1 MIDRLARLV
10 YRIVLRILPADFR
23 RRHGTE
29 IEELFD
35 EVRGVHRRR
44 GMLAGL
50 LGWLRGIGDVLELSV
65 RLRSS
70 RPPAGQHVKRR
81 NTMETWVQDV
91 RFALR
96 SLIRAPAFA
105 VVAIT
110 TIALGIGA
118 NTAIFSL
125 VNAVLLRPPEH
136 VTDPDRLVSIW
147 TSDFSG
153 PQFGASSY
161 MDYEDFR
168 DCTPSLEDMVAV
180 SPGIVN
186 MAGEGSVSQ
195 ILVAE
200 FVSGNYFDVFGVQ
213 PRIGRWFS
221 TEEGQWSSGASVAV
235 VSEAMWAR
243 AFGSDPSVLGR
254 TVRLSGQSITI
265 IGIAPEG
272 FSGSLPL
279 VTPDFWI
286 PVSTQALIQGDASFQ
301 GRGFR
306 GTLIRARL
314 STGASIEAAQSQLD
328 GVAAQLLEES
338 PTSWTDVNDEGRRV
352 TVVKDARIP
361 PQLQGA
367 VTGFA
372 AFLLAV
378 TGIVLLIACANVA
391 NLTLARASR
400 RSQELAVRL
409 ALGAGRRRIVRQ
421 LVTESGIIGVLG
433 ALIGVGVAFAAVRL
447 AESYRPPT
455 GIALSVDLGLD
466 SSVLAFSAATTLL
479 TVIVVGLVPAL
490 RASRPD
496 LVAEL
501 KEGNEVSGGRS
512 GRFQLRNLLVIAQ
525 VSASLVLL
533 VGAGLFLK
541 SLRAAMRI
549 DPGFN
554 PAGIATVALN
564 LGPEGYSL
572 EEAEAFFAELTE
584 RVGRLPDVEFTTLTD
599 ALPLTILAGRR
610 KSVSVPG
617 YEAAEG
623 EDMEFQFFSV
633 GSGYFTTMQNRIISG
648 RDFTAE
654 DHAESPLTVVVNE
667 TFAERFWPGE
677 NPIGRIV
684 NSEQGDAQVV
694 GLVANAAYRQL
705 NEEPRPAFF
714 VPITQNRSAGQ
725 TLVVRTRT
733 GRAAELLTAL
743 RGEVV
748 AIDPQLPISSL
759 RTMDAAVAGTLLPQ
773 RVASWLLSIA
783 GGLGL
788 LLAAVGL
795 YGVLSYIVAQ
805 RTREVGVRMALGA
818 GASDV
823 IGLFVGRGLRLAAA
837 GSVLGLVIAVVVTRF
852 LSSLLFGVSALDL
865 TVFATM
871 TLAAMMVAGLASY
884 VPARRAATV
893 DPAVTLRD

>member
-10 YRIVLRILPADFR
+10 YRSLLRILPADFR

-29 IEELFD
+29 IEELFE
-35 EVRGVHRRR
+35 EVRGVHRRC

-70 RPPAGQHVKRR
+70 RPPARKVISGR
-81 NTMETWVQDV
+81 NTIETWVQDV

-125 VNAVLLRPPEH
+125 VNAVLLRPPQH
-136 VTDPDRLVSIW
+136 VTDPDRLVSLW

-161 MDYEDFR
+161 TDYEDFR
-168 DCTPSLEDMVAV
+168 DRTPSLEDMVAV

-200 FVSGNYFDVFGVQ
+200 FVSGNYFEAFGVQ

-221 TEEGQWSSGASVAV
+221 AEEGQWSSGASVAV

-243 AFGSDPSVLGR
+243 VFGSDPSVLGR

-265 IGIAPEG
+265 VGIAPEG

-314 STGASIEAAQSQLD
+314 SAGASIEAAQSQLD

-338 PTSWTDVNDEGRRV
+338 PRSWTDVNDEGRRV

-378 TGIVLLIACANVA
+378 TGVVLLIACANVA

-409 ALGAGRRRIVRQ
+409 SLGAGRRRIVRQ

-447 AESYRPPT
+447 AESYRPRT

-466 SSVLAFSAATTLL
+466 SSVLVFSAATTLM

-501 KEGNEVSGGRS
+501 NEGNEGSGGRT

-541 SLRAAMRI
+541 SLRAAIRI

-564 LGPEGYSL
+564 LGPEGYGL
-572 EEAEAFFAELTE
+572 EDAEAFFAELTE
-584 RVGRLPDVEFTTLTD
+584 RVRRLPDVESTTLTD
-599 ALPLTILAGRR
+599 ALPLTLLAGRR

-617 YEAAEG
+617 YEPAEG

-667 TFAERFWPGE
+667 SFAERFWPGE

-694 GLVANAAYRQL
+694 GLAANAAYRQL
-705 NEEPRPAFF
+705 NEEPRPAYF
-714 VPITQNRSAGQ
+714 VSITQNRSAGQ

-733 GRAAELLTAL
+733 GRAAELLAAL

-759 RTMDAAVAGTLLPQ
+759 RTMDDAVAGTLLPQ

-818 GASDV
+818 DASDV